1 VAQKDPAVVVIR
13 LSELLGKEV
22 VTESGWSLGHVFDVR
37 VAFGSDSPSVV
48 GLVIGAPGVVRRLYG
63 EARRRDVRTLS
74 EAAIP
79 WEAVQAVEDKRIRVS
94 EVATPEKEQGGER

>member
-1 VAQKDPAVVVIR
+1 VDPQDPGVLVIR

-37 VAFGSDSPSVV
+37 VVLGGDAPRVV

-63 EARRRDVRTLS
+63 EARRRDVRTLTQG
-74 EAAIP
+74 AIP
-79 WEAVQAVEDKRIRVS
+79 WEAVQAIEDKRIRVS
-94 EVATPEKEQGGER
+94 EVATPEEEQRE